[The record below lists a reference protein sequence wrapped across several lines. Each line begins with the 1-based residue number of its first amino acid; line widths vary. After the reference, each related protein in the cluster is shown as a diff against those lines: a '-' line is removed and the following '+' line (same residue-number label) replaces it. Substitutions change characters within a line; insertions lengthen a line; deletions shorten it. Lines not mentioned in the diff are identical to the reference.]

1 MTRGG
6 GSGDDAEVAQWV
18 AAAQGG
24 DESAFERLYRQHAG
38 RIYGLCLRMT
48 GDVPMAEEMTQR
60 AFVRAFTQIDRFAGR
75 SQFGT
80 WLHRIAL
87 NEVLMDKRKQKWPQA
102 LASDADPDDQATPSS
117 TDPGVTMDLEAA
129 IAQLPNQA
137 RRVFVLRALYG
148 HSHREIADMLDIAE
162 SSCKVHYHRA
172 RQALM
177 ETVPNP
183 TQALGA

>member
-24 DESAFERLYRQHAG
+24 DEPAFEKLYRHHAG

-48 GDVPMAEEMTQR
+48 GDAAMAEEMTQR
-60 AFVRAFTQIDRFAGR
+60 AFVRAFTQIETFSGR

-102 LASDADPDDQATPSS
+102 LASDADPDAQPLPAL
-117 TDPGVTMDLEAA
+117 TDPGVSMDLEAA
-129 IAQLPNQA
+129 IGQLPNQA

-148 HSHREIADMLDIAE
+148 HSHREIAEMLDIAE

-177 ETVPNP
+177 ETMPD
-183 TQALGA
+183 TDQAVGA